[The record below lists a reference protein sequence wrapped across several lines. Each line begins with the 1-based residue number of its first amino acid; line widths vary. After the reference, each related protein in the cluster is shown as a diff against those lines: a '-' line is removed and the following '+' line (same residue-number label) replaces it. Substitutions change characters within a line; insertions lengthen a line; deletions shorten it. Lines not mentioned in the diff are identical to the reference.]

1 MHTPAKSFEKEELEK
16 IKWRPPS
23 THLLYQKDA
32 AWEGGDE
39 EEVVVEAAVVED
51 IEGEFLGT

>member
-1 MHTPAKSFEKEELEK
+1 
-16 IKWRPPS
+16 
-23 THLLYQKDA
+23 LYQKDA